1 VFAVGNAR
9 STRHAATA
17 VSYYGRWAIQKSD
30 DGARSFCPICS
41 RRRRN
46 VTVLQHD
53 LIDIV
58 EHDVQD
64 VLTDIARLKFRGI
77 TFFVQDQ
84 SMSTEVERR
93 TTANHAMKTARGAWN
108 TVSRANPGLFPA
120 KNPFEKM
127 GLQSTSRTVRI
138 ASRCAGSISICD
150 GA

>member
-1 VFAVGNAR
+1 MVPLAVFAVGNAR
-9 STRHAATA
+9 STGHAATA
-17 VSYYGRWAIQKSD
+17 VSYYGRWAIQKGD

-64 VLTDIARLKFRGI
+64 VLTDITRLKLRGI

-84 SMSTEVERR
+84 SMSSEAERR
-93 TTANHAMKTARGAWN
+93 TAVNRAMKTARAC
-108 TVSRANPGLFPA
+108 GLPWSG
-120 KNPFEKM
+120 KGEM
-127 GLQSTSRTVRI
+127 LTQVERI
-138 ASRCAGSISICD
+138 SDAR
-150 GA
+150 

>member
-1 VFAVGNAR
+1 VFAAGNVR

-17 VSYYGRWAIQKSD
+17 ISYYARWAIQKGD
-30 DGARSFCPICS
+30 DGTRSFRRICS

-64 VLTDIARLKFRGI
+64 VLTDTTRLKLPGI

-84 SMSTEVERR
+84 SMSS
-93 TTANHAMKTARGAWN
+93 AAAGAA
-108 TVSRANPGLFPA
+108 VGR
-120 KNPFEKM
+120 
-127 GLQSTSRTVRI
+127 
-138 ASRCAGSISICD
+138 
-150 GA
+150 

>member
-1 VFAVGNAR
+1 MNSPLAVFAVGNAR

-84 SMSTEVERR
+84 SMSSEVERR
-93 TTANHAMKTARGAWN
+93 TTVNRAMKTARGAC
-108 TVSRANPGLFPA
+108 GLPWGG
-120 KNPFEKM
+120 KGEM
-127 GLQSTSRTVRI
+127 
-138 ASRCAGSISICD
+138 RCDLVC
-150 GA
+150 